1 MCLSQKNSCVSVFI
15 SEKQLCMCVTMLVR
29 FGHPALQQKCD
40 QYWPDDGSDKHW
52 EIDLKILR
60 EETFPGYTIRDFEL
74 TKVRDKYLVTPANIG
89 CVQPFV
95 AMAKLFLCF

>member
-1 MCLSQKNSCVSVFI
+1 MNLFPVIEVLKTFI
-15 SEKQLCMCVTMLVR
+15 SVKQFVHVCHNVSK
-29 FGHPALQQKCD
+29 FGHPTLQQKCD

-89 CVQPFV
+89 YVQPFV
-95 AMAKLFLCF
+95 AVAKLFLCF